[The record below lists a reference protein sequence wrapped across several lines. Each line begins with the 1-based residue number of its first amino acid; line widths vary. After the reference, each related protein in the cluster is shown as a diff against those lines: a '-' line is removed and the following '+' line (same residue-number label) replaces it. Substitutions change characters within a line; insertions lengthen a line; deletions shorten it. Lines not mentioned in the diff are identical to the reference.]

1 MTRKKSRIQAFED
14 LEKEI
19 QRAAEKARVDAQDV
33 AERLRVDVQAAA
45 ERVRTEAVAA
55 GERVKDEA
63 PRKAIHLTMI
73 GIPLAILYLPMAW
86 VRLTLMAVGIL
97 LVVVDLF
104 KIHQPRLRTY
114 FTRFFGRLIRQH
126 EHVDITGS
134 TYMIVSALLVTYL
147 FEPPVAAAAYT
158 FLIVGDTLAA
168 MVGKAFGRTPLF
180 GKSLEGFLAGFVAS
194 FLAAWLLVPE
204 LGWTAL
210 LAAALA
216 AAIVEVAPIPV
227 DDNFRIPLIAGLVL
241 EWLV

>member
-1 MTRKKSRIQAFED
+1 VSRKNRRIPDFDD

-19 QRAAEKARVDAQDV
+19 QRAAERARVDAQDV
-33 AERLRVDVQAAA
+33 ADRLRADVQAAA
-45 ERVRTEAVAA
+45 ERVRVEAVAA
-55 GERVKDEA
+55 GERVKGEA
-63 PRKAIHLTMI
+63 PRKAVHLTMI
-73 GIPLAILYLPMAW
+73 VIPLAILYLDIVW
-86 VRLTLMAVGIL
+86 VRRTLMAVGLL

-158 FLIVGDTLAA
+158 FLIVGDTVAA
-168 MVGKAFGRTPLF
+168 IVGKAFGRTPLF
-180 GKSLEGFLAGFVAS
+180 GKSLEGFLGGFAAS

-204 LGWTAL
+204 LPWAPL
-210 LAAALA
+210 LVAAFAGSV
-216 AAIVEVAPIPV
+216 VEVLPIPV